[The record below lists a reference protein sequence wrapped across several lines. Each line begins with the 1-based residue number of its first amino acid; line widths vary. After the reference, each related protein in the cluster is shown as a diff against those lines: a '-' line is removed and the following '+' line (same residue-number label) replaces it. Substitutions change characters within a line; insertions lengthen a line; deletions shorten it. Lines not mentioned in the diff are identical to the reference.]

1 MFRDFIVYSALRR
14 QFIRISNFIWI
25 YVYNSLITTWN
36 INSVYYGIYVLHL
49 RLIGFTQT
57 WNIYL
62 DFTQTVSTVYFHIID
77 IFETNYGIQQ
87 TCKTFI

>member
-1 MFRDFIVYSALRR
+1 MYSALRR
-14 QFIRISNFIWI
+14 QFIRISCFISI
-25 YVYNSLITTWN
+25 YVYNSLTTTYN

-49 RLIGFTQT
+49 QLIGFTQT

-62 DFTQTVSTVYFHIID
+62 DFTQTVSTVYFYIID

>member
-1 MFRDFIVYSALRR
+1 MYSALRR
-14 QFIRISNFIWI
+14 QFIRISSFTWI
-25 YVYNSLITTWN
+25 YVYNSLITIWN

-49 RLIGFTQT
+49 QLIGFTQT

-62 DFTQTVSTVYFHIID
+62 DFTQTVSTVYFYIID

>member
-1 MFRDFIVYSALRR
+1 MYSALRR
-14 QFIRISNFIWI
+14 QFIRISSFIWI

-49 RLIGFTQT
+49 QLIGFTQT

-62 DFTQTVSTVYFHIID
+62 DFTQTVSTVYFYIID

>member
-1 MFRDFIVYSALRR
+1 MYSALRR
-14 QFIRISNFIWI
+14 QFIRISSFIWI
-25 YVYNSLITTWN
+25 YVYNSLTTTWN

-49 RLIGFTQT
+49 QLIGFTQT

-62 DFTQTVSTVYFHIID
+62 DFTQTVSTVYFYIID